1 MAIYRLSMKNG
12 TSGSGRA
19 HFDYMTRNGKYS
31 RHDSKSK
38 EDLVYYESNNIPS
51 WAKNDRDFWKEEE
64 KKKDGFKK
72 IELALPNECT
82 MYEKIQMVKDYCEE
96 EFSDRYVYSF
106 AVHEVE
112 GSISGEKNPHAHIM
126 FSERGKEE
134 GREEPTRED
143 FFKKS
148 RTRKD
153 GTISGGYRK
162 DKKFRN
168 TFNGQENSWINNTR
182 KKWADIQNSYLSRYE
197 NFERVSEKTL
207 KEQGIDRQAQK
218 HIGYKAVGMYVR
230 GCMSEKMEYYAAVKE
245 QVRLHNDEQE
255 IDAAE
260 QKATGY
266 AVARQKEK
274 QEIDEYR
281 QQLERERD
289 RLLQE
294 QNRRKLEREEQ
305 LRKEKEEKRLKEDQ
319 EQQAKQNI
327 EMVQRNQWLDKLAKY
342 VKTEKDGQGSRC
354 RFNYKNGVV
363 LTIYENGVVEDVNK
377 NKFYITSIAV
387 KKDDKFTIEG
397 VTWTPKSKIPL
408 QAWEN
413 DKRRIAEEELRR
425 FEQERLVKE
434 AEEKK
439 RIARV
444 EQEKAEAKKS
454 ELELFIREHIEVE
467 DLYAYKGAIFEK
479 EGGMFGKYIEKPFTG
494 LVKKMEQKVTFGVVK
509 EENKTIDG
517 KYKAVKACDYEEARQ
532 IIEKI
537 RKERGEDRPSGVI
550 LDYKRSK
557 RLSRGRSR

>member
-1 MAIYRLSMKNG
+1 MALYRLSAKVG
-12 TSGSGRA
+12 TAGSGRA

-38 EDLVYYESNNIPS
+38 EDLIYYESKNIPQ

-64 KKKDGFKK
+64 IKKDGFRKV
-72 IELALPNECT
+72 ELALPNECST
-82 MYEKIQMVKDYCEE
+82 DEKIQMVKEYCET
-96 EFSDRYVYSF
+96 EFSDKYAYTF
-106 AVHEVE
+106 AIHENE
-112 GSISGEKNPHAHIM
+112 GAISGEKNPHAHIM
-126 FSERGKEE
+126 FSERKIDYERGELTRQEYFKRGGKK
-134 GREEPTRED
+134 R
-143 FFKKS
+143 
-148 RTRKD
+148 D
-153 GTISGGYRK
+153 GTLTGGYRK
-162 DKKFRN
+162 DRKFQAQAEKSER
-168 TFNGQENSWINNTR
+168 WIDVTR
-182 KKWADIQNSYLSRYE
+182 KRWADIQNSYLERCGST
-197 NFERVSEKTL
+197 ERVSEKSL

-230 GCMSEKMEYYAAVKE
+230 GYMSDKMEYYAAVKE

-255 IDAAE
+255 VDAAE

-294 QNRRKLEREEQ
+294 QNRRKLERKEQ

-557 RLSRGRSR
+557 RLSRGHSR